1 MSTNSETKN
10 NSDNPDSS
18 STNLGEQ
25 DKSEKVEVGDL
36 ILHKSKMDLFISS
49 LQVSQHHM
57 LSISQQVKWLHPDGK
72 PNMEDDKNN
81 DAVNENHSADNEKA
95 SSSSGASSFFAS
107 AWSAWG
113 KVKPPTFSFMNITQ
127 NIFHNEN

>member
-1 MSTNSETKN
+1 MELKKVTAMSTNSETKN
-10 NSDNPDSS
+10 SSDNPDSS

-57 LSISQQVKWLHPDGK
+57 LSISQ
-72 PNMEDDKNN
+72 
-81 DAVNENHSADNEKA
+81 
-95 SSSSGASSFFAS
+95 
-107 AWSAWG
+107 
-113 KVKPPTFSFMNITQ
+113 
-127 NIFHNEN
+127 